1 MIVLLGTSTTVLLLL
16 PTTGANIMS
25 ISGFFGHGAGDI
37 MSISR
42 FFGRVKPF
50 FLLAGLN
57 RKNQMA
63 SDILRVPQT

>member
-1 MIVLLGTSTTVLLLL
+1 MIVLLGTSTTVLLLLL

-63 SDILRVPQT
+63 SEVPQT